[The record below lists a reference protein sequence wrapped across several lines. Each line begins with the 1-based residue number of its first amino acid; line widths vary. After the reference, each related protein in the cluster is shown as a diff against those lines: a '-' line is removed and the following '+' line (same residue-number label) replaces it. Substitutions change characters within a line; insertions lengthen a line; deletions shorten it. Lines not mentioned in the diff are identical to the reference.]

1 MRRLKRH
8 PRRRS
13 TVGRRIW
20 TGFGSVI
27 CILLLLCIVTLLGVK
42 KIKERSE
49 QAIKGNGLQ
58 ATLKEVE
65 LAHYI
70 WLRRLSDFLG
80 GTLPQLD
87 VELDHTKCKLGA
99 FLLSASKQEAV
110 KLVPSLE
117 QHFQGL
123 EKVHEQLHK
132 TAILIKQTYKKAP
145 KELPSLLAALESIL
159 SDWTARIKEALNSPD
174 NKLPEKGELI
184 SSDSASWLEGEYVR
198 ELKKMDQRFSGPIES
213 IKRALQ
219 GLETALDTIRSQR
232 VEYRQDFIPSL
243 KAATQ
248 EQSKWFRMV
257 LISLLEELDELGVDT
272 DPATSPMGRF
282 LSQALPYAQNLP
294 QLRAI
299 LENALSQLKAIYA
312 SAQRIGE
319 ALEGGETTAARYIF
333 SNELL
338 IYSNGL
344 EKRLE
349 EAERLHKKVQMQE
362 PAWKTFHQKVLP
374 LVSELQSSLR
384 ELHNIVNSLMKS
396 EEAARKIF
404 QANTVP
410 LLTQVS
416 KHLKTISEEM
426 KSNLVS
432 DQEVSRG
439 IASFKRNLMALGA
452 GAIFIAFLMAFV
464 ITRRLVFA
472 LKAIVEQMAE
482 GSAQVNSAS
491 TEVSLAIQSLAKD
504 TSKQAASLEEISSS
518 VEEIS
523 FQTTKNSQNALKAN
537 EIASRVEGVIREANQ
552 AMERLTTAMEQITAS
567 SEKTSNIIKTIDE
580 IAFQTNLLALNAA
593 VEAARAGEA
602 GAGFAVVADEV
613 RNLAMRAADAAKET
627 SALIEETG
635 NKVNEGAEYVT
646 YSNKIFS
653 EVSSNVTDINDFI
666 KKIAKASEEQA
677 ERVKEITE
685 AISQIDNMTQKTA
698 ATTEECASAAEEL
711 SAQAETMN
719 QAAKELEILTGG
731 GKTKTD
737 LKGAQPIGKD
747 KGPFLGQG
755 PEDSSQESTEE
766 TGRF

>member
-1 MRRLKRH
+1 M
-8 PRRRS
+8 
-13 TVGRRIW
+13 GRRIW

-99 FLLSASKQEAV
+99 FLRSASKQEAV

-213 IKRALQ
+213 IKRAFQ
-219 GLETALDTIRSQR
+219 GLEMALDTIRSQR

-319 ALEGGETTAARYIF
+319 ALEDGETTAAKYIF

-344 EKRLE
+344 EKQLQ

-374 LVSELQSSLR
+374 LVSELQS
-384 ELHNIVNSLMKS
+384 
-396 EEAARKIF
+396 
-404 QANTVP
+404 
-410 LLTQVS
+410 
-416 KHLKTISEEM
+416 
-426 KSNLVS
+426 
-432 DQEVSRG
+432 
-439 IASFKRNLMALGA
+439 
-452 GAIFIAFLMAFV
+452 
-464 ITRRLVFA
+464 
-472 LKAIVEQMAE
+472 
-482 GSAQVNSAS
+482 
-491 TEVSLAIQSLAKD
+491 
-504 TSKQAASLEEISSS
+504 
-518 VEEIS
+518 
-523 FQTTKNSQNALKAN
+523 
-537 EIASRVEGVIREANQ
+537 
-552 AMERLTTAMEQITAS
+552 
-567 SEKTSNIIKTIDE
+567 
-580 IAFQTNLLALNAA
+580 
-593 VEAARAGEA
+593 
-602 GAGFAVVADEV
+602 
-613 RNLAMRAADAAKET
+613 
-627 SALIEETG
+627 
-635 NKVNEGAEYVT
+635 
-646 YSNKIFS
+646 
-653 EVSSNVTDINDFI
+653 
-666 KKIAKASEEQA
+666 
-677 ERVKEITE
+677 
-685 AISQIDNMTQKTA
+685 
-698 ATTEECASAAEEL
+698 
-711 SAQAETMN
+711 
-719 QAAKELEILTGG
+719 
-731 GKTKTD
+731 
-737 LKGAQPIGKD
+737 
-747 KGPFLGQG
+747 
-755 PEDSSQESTEE
+755 
-766 TGRF
+766 